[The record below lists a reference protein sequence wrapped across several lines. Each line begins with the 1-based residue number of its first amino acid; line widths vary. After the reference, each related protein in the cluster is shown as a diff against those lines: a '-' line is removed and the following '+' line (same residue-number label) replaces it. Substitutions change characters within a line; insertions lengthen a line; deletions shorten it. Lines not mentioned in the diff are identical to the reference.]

1 MVEWLLNMSKALD
14 TNLST
19 AEKGRNEG
27 ERKRKGEGKGGER
40 RRTGSKKRQ
49 WEGRGG
55 IQKS

>member
-14 TNLST
+14 TNFT
-19 AEKGRNEG
+19 TMEEGMNEG
-27 ERKRKGEGKGGER
+27 ERKRKGEGKGGDR
-40 RRTGSKKRQ
+40 RRTGSRKRQ